1 VTGAV
6 DQWLKGVFLP
16 TVSMLVLSV
25 LGILMVI
32 PPVSVAAQTV
42 LPKEMLRDVDVELN
56 APATYRP
63 NNAQPNIPDAPQPQ
77 SAKVRVVDKKFVA
90 AMASLAGS
98 ETLRF
103 TTHKLV
109 LDHEYAAGAP
119 WVTSVPSNRQFVA
132 KYAAIYAAELLV
144 TYELKKAHSWL
155 PGDRTIRNFW
165 FAYPT
170 VMGTIHVKNGIR
182 SIRTQAPGGCSAAEC
197 ELQQ

>member
-1 VTGAV
+1 
-6 DQWLKGVFLP
+6 
-16 TVSMLVLSV
+16 MLVLSV

-56 APATYRP
+56 ATATYRP

-77 SAKVRVVDKKFVA
+77 SAKVRVVDKK
-90 AMASLAGS
+90 
-98 ETLRF
+98 
-103 TTHKLV
+103 
-109 LDHEYAAGAP
+109 
-119 WVTSVPSNRQFVA
+119 FVA